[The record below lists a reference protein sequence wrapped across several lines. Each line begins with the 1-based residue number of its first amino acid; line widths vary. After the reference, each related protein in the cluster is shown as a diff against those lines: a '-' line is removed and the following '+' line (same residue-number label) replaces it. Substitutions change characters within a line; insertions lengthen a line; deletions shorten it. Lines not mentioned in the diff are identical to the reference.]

1 MNHAVF
7 RPTFRPPFR
16 PAAAAPLSL
25 TVAAALLTACGGGGG
40 GAPEVVAPP
49 SSALVSGLV
58 AKGPVG
64 GASVCAYAI
73 TGGAKGAQ
81 LGCTTTSAAGEF
93 QLRVGADGVPVLFEA
108 EGGSYDDELA
118 GAARALDTRLRSAL
132 TLVRGENV
140 SVVLTPLTELAMRRA
155 EGAPGGWSDASIND
169 AMSMMTSAFGT
180 ADVRRIR
187 PSDPTQAASASATR
201 TERAY
206 GLALAG
212 FSAQSQSGTVAAALQ
227 AMVDRGF
234 KPDLAGSQQAAFTT
248 ALNAFLASPRNRTG
262 VTAAT
267 LAQQVRLQ
275 FNVMPLALGVLP
287 SIPSTGGPVLP
298 PVVDTGGPACVIAM
312 TPQPGNITSSN
323 YRVCVRPVDAAA
335 CNATALS
342 AVFSVVNAFSV
353 ISSLGP
359 VAVSYQA
366 VDGCQ
371 QPDINEIIDR

>member
-1 MNHAVF
+1 M
-7 RPTFRPPFR
+7 
-16 PAAAAPLSL
+16 SM
-25 TVAAALLTACGGGGG
+25 
-40 GAPEVVAPP
+40 P
-49 SSALVSGLV
+49 SSVLNTNI
-58 AKGPVG
+58 
-64 GASVCAYAI
+64 ASI
-73 TGGAKGAQ
+73 IAQ
-81 LGCTTTSAAGEF
+81 
-93 QLRVGADGVPVLFEA
+93 RN
-108 EGGSYDDELA
+108 LA
-118 GAARALDTRLRSAL
+118 GAQSSLA
-132 TLVRGENV
+132 V
-140 SVVLTPLTELAMRRA
+140 SVERLSSGLRINRA
-155 EGAPGGWSDASIND
+155 KDDAAGMAVASVIQSQLKIASTAHRNIND
-169 AMSMMTSAFGT
+169 AMSMMTLAFGT

-201 TERAY
+201 SERAY

-212 FSAQSQSGTVAAALQ
+212 FSAQSQGSTVAAALQ

-234 KPDLAGSQQAAFTT
+234 RPDLTGSQQAAFTT
-248 ALNAFLASPRNRTG
+248 ALNTFLASPRNRTG

-287 SIPSTGGPVLP
+287 ALPSTGGPVLP
-298 PVVDTGGPACVIAM
+298 PGVDTGGPSCIIAM

-323 YRVCVRPVDAAA
+323 YRVCVRPVDATA

-342 AVFSVVNAFSV
+342 AIFSAVNAFSV

-371 QPDINEIIDR
+371 QPDINEIIDRTP